1 MFCGS
6 HWGGHY
12 YISETQAGICSQVD
26 VSKTASCWLD
36 PGYVS
41 QSGRKESV
49 KSVAKTPASQ
59 AVSQLSYHLAL
70 TEEDHSRAEQITE
83 LCACFT
89 VQETRDLPH
98 EKTRQPGEPPCLEAV
113 FRELQRGWRNLASGL
128 YYRTALSHCTH
139 SNGVRDVRPGRSLP
153 RSSSNTRWGISEF
166 ARSAQSKGGE
176 WRNLL
181 WKPATSYHEGRKAQR
196 QEPVKPP
203 DLTRGMER
211 GMQREERKDGKRGG
225 TTV

>member
-59 AVSQLSYHLAL
+59 AVSQLSHHLAL

-113 FRELQRGWRNLASGL
+113 FRELQKGWRNLASGL

-139 SNGVRDVRPGRSLP
+139 SNGVRDVRPGGHFPGAPQIQDGGSLSLHGLHSL
-153 RSSSNTRWGISEF
+153 REES
-166 ARSAQSKGGE
+166 GGTYYGS
-176 WRNLL
+176 LQ
-181 WKPATSYHEGRKAQR
+181 PHT
-196 QEPVKPP
+196 
-203 DLTRGMER
+203 TRGGR
-211 GMQREERKDGKRGG
+211 HSVKSL
-225 TTV
+225 